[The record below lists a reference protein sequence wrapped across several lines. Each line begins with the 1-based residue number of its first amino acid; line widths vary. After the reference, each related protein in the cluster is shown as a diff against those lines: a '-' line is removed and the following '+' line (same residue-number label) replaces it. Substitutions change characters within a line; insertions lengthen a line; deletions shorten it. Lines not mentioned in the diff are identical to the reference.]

1 MTFDG
6 TYVHYA
12 YASSGISVSILYY
25 RRGTP
30 IGSGAVT
37 WTAEMPVRAAATN
50 YEWFT
55 PIVAVDSA
63 GYPFITY
70 IYRWT
75 DTSVYKP
82 AITKSSTNNGT
93 WTTASG
99 FPQDLSATAGDWG
112 TTVIPLTAT
121 RMYVLFL
128 SFAAKVLYGKLWSGS
143 SFGSAES
150 VASSVETTFPPWPPG
165 AFSAV
170 NEGDHVHVAYLKT
183 ASYNLAYKK
192 RTYGTGW
199 GTESTIQS
207 ATTVSTVPVLSV
219 DPVTSTLFCFWISLA
234 NYQLRYKKLVLG
246 SWNPTPIVLI
256 EGQGVQSVV
265 TGDDLVEEV
274 YGANCKSQSFTSLKN
289 DYLTKL
295 DIYAGWYFAV
305 DDVLT
310 VAIYAADAQ
319 GRPTGTALTS
329 ETITGTDED
338 LECSWQRVNLASP
351 VAVTAGEKY
360 CVVLS
365 APTAEEDYPFLWAV
379 DSTSPVYTGG
389 NWSDSVDSG
398 ASWTEDVSK
407 DALFVAHFASELN
420 NSYSLTAFYQDYG
433 SIGVLYLSENET
445 PYSLMFSYTVVS
457 IERFASAGVGIVGVK
472 GRRAFKFRTRAVSVS
487 TVGSSRRGIIVSRFA
502 AAIRSIVAGI
512 AGTFVGFINTWD
524 ATDIT
529 QTTAKLHGYANRAHT
544 GHGFSWGNSSGV
556 YTERWCE
563 NGAYG
568 AVEFEHTIT
577 GLRPN
582 TVYYYKAK
590 ARTS

>member
-183 ASYNLAYKK
+183 ASYNLA
-192 RTYGTGW
+192 
-199 GTESTIQS
+199 
-207 ATTVSTVPVLSV
+207 
-219 DPVTSTLFCFWISLA
+219 
-234 NYQLRYKKLVLG
+234 
-246 SWNPTPIVLI
+246 
-256 EGQGVQSVV
+256 
-265 TGDDLVEEV
+265 
-274 YGANCKSQSFTSLKN
+274 
-289 DYLTKL
+289 
-295 DIYAGWYFAV
+295 
-305 DDVLT
+305 
-310 VAIYAADAQ
+310 
-319 GRPTGTALTS
+319 
-329 ETITGTDED
+329 
-338 LECSWQRVNLASP
+338 
-351 VAVTAGEKY
+351 
-360 CVVLS
+360 
-365 APTAEEDYPFLWAV
+365 
-379 DSTSPVYTGG
+379 
-389 NWSDSVDSG
+389 
-398 ASWTEDVSK
+398 
-407 DALFVAHFASELN
+407 
-420 NSYSLTAFYQDYG
+420 
-433 SIGVLYLSENET
+433 
-445 PYSLMFSYTVVS
+445 
-457 IERFASAGVGIVGVK
+457 
-472 GRRAFKFRTRAVSVS
+472 
-487 TVGSSRRGIIVSRFA
+487 
-502 AAIRSIVAGI
+502 
-512 AGTFVGFINTWD
+512 
-524 ATDIT
+524 
-529 QTTAKLHGYANRAHT
+529 
-544 GHGFSWGNSSGV
+544 
-556 YTERWCE
+556 
-563 NGAYG
+563 
-568 AVEFEHTIT
+568 
-577 GLRPN
+577 
-582 TVYYYKAK
+582 
-590 ARTS
+590 